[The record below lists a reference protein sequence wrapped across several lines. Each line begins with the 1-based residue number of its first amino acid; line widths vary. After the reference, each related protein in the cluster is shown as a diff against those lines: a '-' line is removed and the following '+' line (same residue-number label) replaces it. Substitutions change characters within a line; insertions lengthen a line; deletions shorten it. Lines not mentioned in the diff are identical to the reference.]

1 MPVVG
6 PSGAEVIALFGPTG
20 VGKTAIAVELAG
32 RLRSRG
38 LDPVAISCDS
48 IQIYRGL
55 EIISGAADAAEQSA
69 LEHRLIGVADPHE
82 EFSAGRFAE
91 LAEAE
96 IAAALASGRTPIVVG
111 GTGLYMRAAL
121 AELEL
126 RPPVDEG
133 VRAAVEAE
141 AAERGSAA
149 LHAELPPD
157 VAAKVHPNDRKRIT
171 RALELLRSGED
182 PPERSGELW
191 TAGLRRPTA
200 LAGLVCDRVDLE
212 SRIRDRIDA
221 MAAAGAVEEAQA
233 LLAQPHSRTAGATV
247 GLRAF
252 AEGDL
257 EAVAREHKRLARRQL
272 TWMRKMPGLELF
284 EVDPQGPGREP
295 VAAAARAIDSWLV
308 SGPNSDTPAS

>member
-1 MPVVG
+1 MATPAGG
-6 PSGAEVIALFGPTG
+6 PGAEVIAIFGPTG
-20 VGKTAIAVELAG
+20 VGKTAVAIELAG
-32 RLRSRG
+32 LLRARG

-55 EIISGAADAAEQSA
+55 EVISGAADATEQA
-69 LEHRLIGVADPHE
+69 QLEHRLIGIADPQE

-91 LAEAE
+91 LANAE
-96 IAAALASGRTPIVVG
+96 IGAALDAGRTPIVVG

-126 RPPVDEG
+126 RPPVDEA

-141 AAERGSAA
+141 LAERGAAA
-149 LHAELPPD
+149 LHAELPAD
-157 VAAKVHPNDRKRIT
+157 VAAKAHPNDRKRIA
-171 RALELLRSGED
+171 RATELLRSGEE
-182 PPERSGELW
+182 PPERGEELW

-200 LAGLVCDRVDLE
+200 LAGLVCDRTDLDF
-212 SRIRDRIDA
+212 RIAERIDA

-233 LLAQPHSRTAGATV
+233 LLAGPFSRTAGAAI

-257 EAVAREHKRLARRQL
+257 ERVAREHRRFAGRQL

-284 EVDPQGPGREP
+284 EVDTRQPPGG
-295 VAAAARAIDSWLV
+295 AAAAAAAAIDAWLV
-308 SGPNSDTPAS
+308 SG